1 MKSLP
6 HLQTKGHINESQ
18 PKSSICSP
26 IQPGWG
32 AEENTIWLQSVLIEG
47 SFLAMQNTEC
57 RKPSVKTKNC
67 FKGRNAWKINEKEGQ
82 EYTD

>member
-1 MKSLP
+1 M
-6 HLQTKGHINESQ
+6 
-18 PKSSICSP
+18 
-26 IQPGWG
+26 G

-67 FKGRNAWKINEKEGQ
+67 FKGRNGWKINEKEGQ